1 MPPVVRVKSALI
13 VAAAVVGAAAS
24 LCPARGFCETDTIRE
39 AMGAAVSQGAHVHEH
54 PPVVGRYL
62 SETGATFILDRSGP
76 SALFRFER
84 SPEVW
89 ALHATPGPGGDII
102 YKNDLDQPVVR
113 ISRLGGLTVFTPQRP
128 MGAAATLQGE
138 GAPFHPPAL
147 SAQAL
152 LQIMIR
158 DSARASRSADRLIP
172 FNADASPG
180 SEFVMADAAGI
191 AAEALVQMASIREGR
206 PLVDRVKQ
214 VRLSVGRHVDV
225 RFRSGVVSITV
236 DPRSGL
242 AGRPSSGRIARAIV
256 DGSEP

>member
-1 MPPVVRVKSALI
+1 MPPAFRVKSALI
-13 VAAAVVGAAAS
+13 AAVAVGAATAS
-24 LCPARGFCETDTIRE
+24 LTPARGLCETDTIRE
-39 AMGAAVSQGAHVHEH
+39 AMVGAASQGAHVHEH
-54 PPVVGRYL
+54 PPVVGRYM
-62 SETGATFILDRSGP
+62 SDSGSTFILDRSGP
-76 SALFRFER
+76 AALFRFEH
-84 SPEVW
+84 STEVW
-89 ALHATPGPGGDII
+89 ALRPTPGPGGDII

-113 ISRLGGLTVFTPQRP
+113 MSRLGGLTVFTAQRP
-128 MGAAATLQGE
+128 MGSPASLQGE
-138 GAPFHPPAL
+138 GAPFHPPPL
-147 SAQAL
+147 TPQAL

-191 AAEALVQMASIREGR
+191 AAEALVQMAAIREGK

-214 VRLSVGRHVDV
+214 VRLQVGRHPEVK
-225 RFRSGVVSITV
+225 FHGGVVIIV
-236 DPRSGL
+236 IEPKAGL

>member
-1 MPPVVRVKSALI
+1 MHPVSRVKSALI
-13 VAAAVVGAAAS
+13 VAAAVIGAAAS
-24 LCPARGFCETDTIRE
+24 LAPARALCETDTIRE
-39 AMGAAVSQGAHVHEH
+39 AMVGAASQGAHVHEH

-62 SETGATFILDRSGP
+62 SETGSSFILDRSG
-76 SALFRFER
+76 SEALFRFEH

-89 ALHATPGPGGDII
+89 ALRATPGPGGDII

-113 ISRLGGLTVFTPQRP
+113 ISRLGGLTVFTTQRP
-128 MGAAATLQGE
+128 MGSPATLQGE
-138 GAPFHPPAL
+138 GAPFHPPPL
-147 SAQAL
+147 TAQAL

-158 DSARASRSADRLIP
+158 DSARASRAAERLIP

-191 AAEALVQMASIREGR
+191 AAEALVQMAAIREGK

-214 VRLSVGRHVDV
+214 VRLQVGRHAEV
-225 RFRSGVVSITV
+225 RFHGGVVAITIE
-236 DPRSGL
+236 PKAGL

-256 DGSEP
+256 EGAEP